1 MAGPLGRVLVAGKD
15 RGAGFAVGPGLVVTA
30 SHVIRGYPDK
40 LLVYVPDG
48 GEALSVT
55 RVQIDTAH
63 DTAVLWLDTD
73 AWEYLAAAPAVREGK
88 WRVQSPPPGSN
99 DPELAGTVTV
109 PRMKI
114 RNAAGQQAEVVQLE
128 VDEQLGD
135 YGGYSGSAVLDSIGN
150 VIAVLVEQK
159 LLRTTGA
166 LGERQ
171 AASNVLYGVPIQNVL
186 TDFDIPV

>member
-1 MAGPLGRVLVAGKD
+1 MAGPLGRVLVAAKD
-15 RGAGFAVGPGLVVTA
+15 RGAGFALSPGLVVTA

-40 LLVYVPDG
+40 LLAYVPEG
-48 GEALSVT
+48 GEAVTVT
-55 RVQIDTAH
+55 RVQVDTAH

-73 AWEYLAAAPAVREGK
+73 AGEYLTTAPAVREGR

-99 DPELAGTVTV
+99 DPELTGTVTA
-109 PRMKI
+109 PRMQI

-135 YGGYSGSAVLDSIGN
+135 YRGYSGSAVLDSLGN

-159 LLRTTGA
+159 LLRITGA
-166 LGERQ
+166 LGERM
-171 AASNVLYGVPIQNVL
+171 AASNVLYGVPIQGGLFRNS
-186 TDFDIPV
+186 